1 MSAEDVVFNAAVAAT
16 YDADSADMFDPE
28 LLTATCD
35 FLQSLASDGPALE
48 FAIGT
53 GRVGLPLSE
62 RGVEVHGI
70 DISKA
75 MVAKLREKPGGAA
88 IPVMIG
94 DIATTRVPGEFQ
106 LVYLPFNTITNLATQ
121 DEQVAC
127 FQNAASHLRPG
138 GYFVI
143 EVFVPELRRLQHG
156 EKYIPFEVSPR
167 HLGFD
172 EYDTVNQICESNH
185 YFVGRS
191 GVSYFKS
198 RHRYAFPAEYD
209 LMARLA
215 GLRLHERWADWNR
228 SLFTAESRAHISVW
242 RKD

>member
-1 MSAEDVVFNAAVAAT
+1 MAEVVFNEAVAAT
-16 YDADSADMFDPE
+16 YDADLADMFDPA
-28 LLTATCD
+28 LLATTTA
-35 FLQSLASDGPALE
+35 FLADLAGEGRALE

-53 GRVGLPLSE
+53 GRVGLPLSQ
-62 RGVEVHGI
+62 RGIEVHGI
-70 DISKA
+70 DISEA
-75 MVAKLREKPGGAA
+75 MVAKLREKPGGDA
-88 IPVMIG
+88 IPVTIG
-94 DIATTRVPGEFQ
+94 DIAATRVPGEFQ
-106 LVYLPFNTITNLATQ
+106 LVYLPFNTITNLQTQ

-127 FQNAASHLRPG
+127 FQNAAAHLRPG
-138 GYFVI
+138 GHFVI
-143 EVFVPELRRLQHG
+143 EVFLPELRRLQPG
-156 EKYIPFEVSPR
+156 EKYIAFEVSPR

-172 EYDTVNQICESNH
+172 EYDTVNQIAESNH

-215 GLRLHERWADWNR
+215 GLSLHERLADWTR
-228 SLFTAESRAHISVW
+228 SPFTAESRGHISVW